1 LDPILL
7 LSQILLSGT
16 TVFFIAENI
25 YLRNFSHYP
34 KYVKG
39 IEMNSKIVKRYTYK
53 NFKLRNNFSINKI
66 EKISFTK
73 HLSYKKEKQNEK
85 ALNY

>member
-1 LDPILL
+1 
-7 LSQILLSGT
+7 
-16 TVFFIAENI
+16 
-25 YLRNFSHYP
+25 
-34 KYVKG
+34 
-39 IEMNSKIVKRYTYK
+39 MNSKIVKRYTYK